1 VMYRELRI
9 SQLCQDWGQAI
20 ALYTAT
26 YNDDWRKLTPVV
38 FLSRVEQANVILSMQ
53 GGTYGEDD
61 VRKSD
66 IERRN
71 REILM
76 KGKFPMYFPEE

>member
-1 VMYRELRI
+1 
-9 SQLCQDWGQAI
+9 
-20 ALYTAT
+20 
-26 YNDDWRKLTPVV
+26 
-38 FLSRVEQANVILSMQ
+38 MQ

-61 VRKSD
+61 IRKSD